1 MKKRKAQGLW
11 NNPLKGADVFVP
23 VDKQGKEITPTDVQV
38 LKYLLSKLVRRKL
51 AFFEIDKL
59 EKQITRSELSEVVYN
74 NMRLKFPNH
83 EIGREQLKAL
93 MDALTNNP
101 IAEPGMAIR
110 ISNGEILCC
119 PGNDTRLL
127 FDDGSFAVNAWRK
140 PGYRSVGSIT
150 RYGAL

>member
-1 MKKRKAQGLW
+1 M
-11 NNPLKGADVFVP
+11 P

-38 LKYLLSKLVRRKL
+38 LKYLSSKLVRRKL

-74 NMRLKFPNH
+74 NVRLKFPNH

-101 IAEPGMAIR
+101 IAEPGMAIPV
-110 ISNGEILCC
+110 SNGEILCC

-150 RYGAL
+150 GYGAL